1 MAYAVIT
8 TVPVHDGSI
17 DDLAQLFDET
27 NRALVAGQDDWIG
40 AWFTANRETSTVTVI
55 AHWRDPDSYER
66 FAASPPFQATMARF
80 SDAFTGPP
88 TTTVNEILVD
98 MAAQDADAS

>member
-8 TVPVHDGSI
+8 TVPVQAGSI
-17 DDLAQLFDET
+17 DDLAHLFDET

-40 AWFTANRETSTVTVI
+40 AWFTADRDTSTITVV
-55 AHWRDPDSYER
+55 AHWRDPDSYR
-66 FAASPPFQATMARF
+66 SFAASPSFQATMARF

-88 TTTVNEILVD
+88 TITVNEILVE
-98 MAAQDADAS
+98 MAAEDADGP